1 MFDKEIAYR
10 IIEAGILAPSGDN
23 LQPWRF
29 KWDGSSIIDIYIDP
43 GIDNSLYNIEYDM
56 QRIASLISLGAVVDN
71 MRVRA
76 SYLGIGIKLNYLPSP
91 KDKSFSARITLI
103 EERDAGQQE
112 TSSLDQYIPKRC
124 VNRKVYYAKEID
136 KEIQDKIIKEAKK
149 YEDIKLYWL
158 EDKKKIKKL
167 AGLVSMADK
176 IMFETEGLLLPL
188 MKSIRWTRKEEET
201 TMDGMPLKSLELGW
215 FDAKGFRLFS
225 CWRLV
230 KFLNYFGL
238 GWIASRHSVR
248 LMESSA
254 AACLLTV
261 IFKEDDVKD
270 FIRGGELLERIW
282 LLLAS
287 FDISAQPMAGLA
299 FLINRVKLLKG
310 QGFSRIHIEDINAM
324 KEILYPIFNLK
335 EEEIPLILLRL
346 GHSSAPSSRTR
357 RHRIEDLL
365 IQ

>member
-1 MFDKEIAYR
+1 M
-10 IIEAGILAPSGDN
+10 
-23 LQPWRF
+23 QPWRF

-56 QRIASLISLGAVVDN
+56 QEIASLVSLGAVIEN
-71 MRVRA
+71 MRIRA
-76 SYLGIGIKLNYLPSP
+76 SYLGFGIKLDYLLSP
-91 KDKSFSARITLI
+91 KDKSFFARITLI
-103 EERDAGQQE
+103 EDRDAGREE
-112 TSSLDQYIPKRC
+112 TSFLNQYIPKRC
-124 VNRKVYYAKEID
+124 VNRKAYYAKEID
-136 KEIQDKIIKEAKK
+136 KEIQDKVKKEAKK

-215 FDAKGFRLFS
+215 FDAKGLRLFS

-238 GWIASRHSVR
+238 SRIASRRSVR

-254 AACLLTV
+254 AICLLTA
-261 IFKEDDVKD
+261 IFKENDVKD

-282 LLLAS
+282 LLLSS
-287 FDISAQPMAGLA
+287 FDIAVQPMAGLA
-299 FLINRVKLLKG
+299 FLINRVKLLNG
-310 QGFSRIHIEDINAM
+310 QGFSRVHIKEINAM

-335 EEEIPLILLRL
+335 DEEMPLILLRL
-346 GHSSAPSSRTR
+346 GYSSAPSSRAT
-357 RHRIEDLL
+357 RHRVEDLL